1 MGVTLENPRELR
13 GLEILGKGNQIRRI
27 DSDTYRVISQSGNG
41 SYLVLRQGSSWT
53 CQCPDHQFRQLVC
66 KHIYAVYFSQNLRQK
81 VAFNNLG
88 LLCET
93 ETSGC
98 KKCGSDRIIKIGIR
112 HNKAGDIQR
121 FLCKEC
127 GHKFTR
133 NEGFERMKATPKA
146 ITIALDL
153 YFKGVSQRK
162 ILHHLKMFESIEV
175 TQPTVLNWIRKYVE
189 LMKGYVDEYMPH
201 VGGMWHTD
209 EMTINIRKTEPSENG
224 RFEWLW
230 NLMDH
235 ETRFL
240 IASQITR
247 TREIDDARQ
256 VFQKAKATVGPAQE
270 PSFVVTDKL
279 QAYRRAFNKEFYVNE
294 KNGPM
299 HVRLKNIR
307 QGTNNNIV
315 ERLHGTVRER
325 TKVMRGL
332 DNEES
337 ARRMIEG
344 HRTYYNYLRPHMA
357 LNGKTPA
364 EAAGLDMR
372 LDGNKWETII
382 RRSAKHKRRCPH

>member
-1 MGVTLENPRELR
+1 MVSLMVATLENPRELR
-13 GLEILGKGNQIRRI
+13 GLEILGKGNQIRRL
-27 DSDTYRVISQSGNG
+27 DSDTYRVFSQSGNG
-41 SYLVLRQGSSWT
+41 SYMVVKQGSDWV
-53 CQCPDHQFRQLVC
+53 CRCPDHQYRQVVC
-66 KHIYAVYFSQNLRQK
+66 KHIYAVYFSQHLRQK

-88 LLCET
+88 LIEVS
-93 ETSGC
+93 EPSGC
-98 KKCGSDRIIKIGIR
+98 KKCGSEKIIKIGVR
-112 HNKAGDIQR
+112 HNKAGNIQR

-133 NEGFERMKATPKA
+133 NDGFERMKATPKA

-153 YFKGVSQRK
+153 FFKGVSQRK
-162 ILHHLKMFESIEV
+162 IIHHLKMFEGIEV
-175 TQPTVLNWIRKYVE
+175 SQPTVLNWIRKYVE
-189 LMKGYVDEYMPH
+189 LMKGYLDEYKPH
-201 VGGMWHTD
+201 VGGMWHAD
-209 EMTINIRKTEPSENG
+209 EMTVNIRRTEPTDKG

-247 TREIDDARQ
+247 TRETEDARH
-256 VFQKAKATVGPAQE
+256 VFQKAKATVGPQE

-279 QAYRRAFNKEFYVNE
+279 QSYRRAFNKEFYVNE

-332 DNEES
+332 DHEET
-337 ARRMIEG
+337 AIKMIEG
-344 HRTYYNYLRPHMA
+344 QRLYYNYLRPHMA

-364 EAAGLDMR
+364 EVAGLEMELGR
-372 LDGNKWETII
+372 NKWLSLIEK
-382 RRSAKHKRRCPH
+382 AANKRK